1 MQSILYIIS
10 LIIFLS
16 WSRVIIVSAE
26 YWCYDTDDPF
36 NQNAEPVKCPSVTE
50 DTSNSKFFNVGVKP
64 GVSTNMF
71 DITFTCDPLINAT
84 TCDKAKKSFEKA
96 GEIFSSALLLN
107 TPIRINASLVPLSDD
122 TILGSAAPARIIP
135 LKCKDKKIRNF
146 PQALVKQFQFPT
158 HPEYATDD
166 IVAVFNSRTEY
177 YFEDDPTVGPQQIG
191 FLELIVHEI
200 VHGLGLIT
208 SWKPLL
214 NSNITT
220 ELVPRLNI
228 TMDGDVTKPI
238 TYYGFVET
246 IFDAFL
252 VTAEGDKFSNFTDQL
267 NDFTPLGT
275 KFQNQQAFLDSFMN
289 STQYNFAK
297 MVLNYSQTPNSMVFL
312 ANPQSELI
320 WLETTLFPYLKGS
333 SISHFSLQIYDNT
346 TDFLMTYLQRPGRSL
361 ETAMKQN
368 NATCAIG
375 PKLLLLLETIGY
387 ATPSKPNPEIPSPI
401 DPPPVNVTKTS
412 KDYNVS
418 ISGSSS
424 NISQPTST
432 NALSNTGCVIT
443 NNYGWINLVVSL
455 SVG

>member
-1 MQSILYIIS
+1 
-10 LIIFLS
+10 
-16 WSRVIIVSAE
+16 
-26 YWCYDTDDPF
+26 DPF

-71 DITFTCDPLINAT
+71 EITFTCDPLINAT

-96 GEIFSSALLLN
+96 GEIFSSVLLLN
-107 TPIRINASLVPLSDD
+107 TPIRINASLIPLSDD
-122 TILGSAAPARIIP
+122 TI
-135 LKCKDKKIRNF
+135 
-146 PQALVKQFQFPT
+146 LVKQFQFPT
-158 HPEYATDD
+158 HPEYASDD
-166 IVAVFNSRTEY
+166 IIAVFNSRSDY
-177 YFEDDPTVGPQQIG
+177 YFEDDPIVGPQPIG

-200 VHGLGLIT
+200 VHGLGFIT

-214 NSNITT
+214 NSNVTT

-228 TMDGDVTKPI
+228 TMDGDSTKPL

-267 NDFTPLGT
+267 NNFTPLGT

-289 STQYNFAK
+289 STQYNIAK

-387 ATPSKPNPEIPSPI
+387 ATPNKPNPEIPSPI

-418 ISGSSS
+418 ISSSS
-424 NISQPTST
+424 PNISRPT
-432 NALSNTGCVIT
+432 NALSNAGCVIT